1 MKTQLNLD
9 GRRMCPVTAAAT
21 GVVSSDTIL
30 TFEQK
35 DDVFFARYRG
45 GSIVQGF
52 LVGRIKSQAV
62 RFTYAQTDTAGHL
75 DAGESSG
82 VLEQLPDG
90 RLRLTETFQW
100 LTRKESG
107 TNVFEE
113 IPPVP

>member
-1 MKTQLNLD
+1 M
-9 GRRMCPVTAAAT
+9 RPVTTAAT
-21 GVVSSDTIL
+21 GVVSPETIL
-30 TFEQK
+30 TFEQNG
-35 DDVFFARYRG
+35 DVFFASYRG

-52 LVGRIKSQAV
+52 IVGRIKSQAV
-62 RFTYAQTDTAGHL
+62 RFTYAQTDIQGHL

-82 VLEQLPDG
+82 TIEQLPDG

-113 IPPVP
+113 LPRIA